1 MASAGTSAVTEAN
14 RETGFV
20 IPNSVTA
27 DGGKNTQAI
36 TAQDYWMQVASNN
49 IGELFAYSATN
60 IRLREASI
68 TYAFPLEKLAAS
80 FIKGIQ
86 LSLVGR
92 NLFFFKNN
100 AKGIDPETALG
111 TGNNQGIEYASLPS
125 TRSYGLYLKF
135 NF

>member
-1 MASAGTSAVTEAN
+1 
-14 RETGFV
+14 
-20 IPNSVTA
+20 
-27 DGGKNTQAI
+27 
-36 TAQDYWMQVASNN
+36 MQVASNN

-68 TYAFPLEKLAAS
+68 TYAFPSGKLAAS